1 MARAA
6 PKINPVYEKVPVI
19 EKLEIK
25 KTAVSNPSRKIAKKT
40 TKNIPQEEISI
51 AFRAWPSNTFLS
63 LTFLESQKITYQI
76 KNAVRYRKIASN
88 KA

>member
-6 PKINPVYEKVPVI
+6 PAINPIYEKVPVI

-25 KTAVSNPSRKIAKKT
+25 EMAVSKPSRKIAKKT
-40 TKNIPQEEISI
+40 TKNIPHEEISI
-51 AFRAWPSNTFLS
+51 AF
-63 LTFLESQKITYQI
+63 
-76 KNAVRYRKIASN
+76 